1 MFKSSSKPSQVF
13 RTIFPCRLTAQ
24 HKKKKR
30 KQSSTAKS
38 SSGNDKISFASLNE
52 KENDLYWS
60 EEPLKDHPDAE
71 DKKHVSLAGSFPYA
85 LGFGDLG
92 RKSKR
97 QKKNGNTNNNHGQH
111 VTRTASANVAGI
123 ATPATVVATPSEE
136 STSWAAE
143 FNRRFPSP
151 STANDETRWIDA
163 AVDKT
168 NNAFSAQKP
177 QHVHGSNVANVAQQ
191 DMIGEMHQHHATLS
205 DSEEDMFDAS
215 AVRVE
220 PKRRLFGASSGG
232 DAPSFASPSGVMDT
246 DGNVVV
252 DSSAIMG
259 ANANA
264 AFNAASSQ
272 GSAIANATPSCPEPF
287 TPSFP
292 IQAISPSQR
301 DTLPKSSTRK
311 TREQQRQ
318 RRTARRNRRRQ
329 RHKDL
334 VEVVSKISE
343 KCSELQINLAEKEAD
358 IEKLRGSHEALLRD
372 LEQTGKS
379 PAFAS
384 NASDSHMGIGSS
396 AGGAINSDGTSF
408 AHAYNSVGNDEERK
422 VLQTTLAANA
432 KLELALKAMQN
443 TAQEARKT
451 LDRTKKDQKVEINQ
465 LRRTHEIALNE
476 QRGAYTK
483 TLRGMQEQLTTVTQQ
498 VQHLQNRN
506 YDLEMQ
512 LDCAKAALQEEATQR
527 AQENL
532 NHVYEMMDLT
542 RDHEARVAELK
553 KEKTVLAEQV
563 EEGYLNMDEM
573 RMSLELVKADADYA
587 SAKLERTKR
596 AHRDEIR
603 SLAQESDD
611 RFFNMMAARE
621 RECLGMNQELNGMF
635 GGGFGSMPGDISK
648 SSSKFD

>member
-13 RTIFPCRLTAQ
+13 RSIFPCRLTAQ
-24 HKKKKR
+24 HKKSAKR
-30 KQSSTAKS
+30 KQTSTAVS
-38 SSGNDKISFASLNE
+38 NDQISSFATLNDE
-52 KENDLYWS
+52 ENDLYWS

-71 DKKHVSLAGSFPYA
+71 DRKHVGLAGSFPYA

-92 RKSKR
+92 RNKR
-97 QKKNGNTNNNHGQH
+97 RKKDGNAKNNHGQH
-111 VTRTASANVAGI
+111 VTNGSANVAGI

-136 STSWAAE
+136 STSWAEE

-151 STANDETRWIDA
+151 SSANDETKWIDA

-177 QHVHGSNVANVAQQ
+177 LHSHGSNVAQQ
-191 DMIGEMHQHHATLS
+191 DVIGEMHQHHATLS

-220 PKRRLFGASSGG
+220 PKRRLFGASGG
-232 DAPSFASPSGVMDT
+232 DVPSFASPSIT
-246 DGNVVV
+246 
-252 DSSAIMG
+252 
-259 ANANA
+259 
-264 AFNAASSQ
+264 
-272 GSAIANATPSCPEPF
+272 NATPSCPEPF

-334 VEVVSKISE
+334 VDVVSKISE
-343 KCSELQINLAEKEAD
+343 KCSELQSNLAEKDAD
-358 IEKLRGSHEALLRD
+358 IEKLRGRHEALLRD

-384 NASDSHMGIGSS
+384 NVSCSQMGSGSI
-396 AGGAINSDGTSF
+396 AGANVNGAGTSF
-408 AHAYNSVGNDEERK
+408 AHAYDSVGKDQERK
-422 VLQTTLAANA
+422 VLQSTLSANA
-432 KLELALKAMQN
+432 KLETALKAMQN

-451 LDRTKKDQKVEINQ
+451 LDRTKKDHKVEINQ
-465 LRRTHEIALNE
+465 LRRTHEVALDE

-512 LDCAKAALQEEATQR
+512 LDCAKAALQEESTHR

-532 NHVYEMMDLT
+532 NHVYQMMDLT
-542 RDHEARVAELK
+542 RKHEARVTELK
-553 KEKTVLAEQV
+553 KEKAVLADQV
-563 EEGYLNMDEM
+563 EEGFLNMEEM
-573 RMSLELVKADADYA
+573 RMSLELVKADAEHA
-587 SAKLERTKR
+587 SAKLERTER

-603 SLAQESDD
+603 SLTQESDD
-611 RFFNMMAARE
+611 RFFSMMAARE

-635 GGGFGSMPGDISK
+635 DGGFGSLPGDISK

>member
-13 RTIFPCRLTAQ
+13 RSIFPCRLTAQ
-24 HKKKKR
+24 HKKSAKR
-30 KQSSTAKS
+30 KQTSTAVS
-38 SSGNDKISFASLNE
+38 NDQISSFATLNDQ
-52 KENDLYWS
+52 ENDLYWS

-71 DKKHVSLAGSFPYA
+71 DRKHVRIAGSFPYA

-92 RKSKR
+92 RNKR
-97 QKKNGNTNNNHGQH
+97 RKKDGNANNNHDQH
-111 VTRTASANVAGI
+111 VTNGSANVAGI

-136 STSWAAE
+136 STSWAEE

-151 STANDETRWIDA
+151 SSANDETKWIDA

-177 QHVHGSNVANVAQQ
+177 LHAHGSTVTQQ
-191 DMIGEMHQHHATLS
+191 DVIGEMHQHHATLS
-205 DSEEDMFDAS
+205 DSDEDMFDS
-215 AVRVE
+215 STVRVE
-220 PKRRLFGASSGG
+220 PKRRLFGVSGG
-232 DAPSFASPSGVMDT
+232 DVPSFASSSGFMDT
-246 DGNVVV
+246 NGNVIVGSPTIV
-252 DSSAIMG
+252 G
-259 ANANA
+259 ANAGHG
-264 AFNAASSQ
+264 AASPQ
-272 GSAIANATPSCPEPF
+272 GSAITNATPSCPEPF

-334 VEVVSKISE
+334 VDVVSKISE
-343 KCSELQINLAEKEAD
+343 KCSELQSNLAEKDAD
-358 IEKLRGSHEALLRD
+358 IEKLRSRHEALLRD

-384 NASDSHMGIGSS
+384 NVSSSHMGIGSN
-396 AGGAINSDGTSF
+396 AGGNANGASTSF
-408 AHAYNSVGNDEERK
+408 AHAYNSVGKDQERK
-422 VLQTTLAANA
+422 VLQSTLSANA
-432 KLELALKAMQN
+432 KLETALKAMQN

-451 LDRTKKDQKVEINQ
+451 LDRTKKDHKVEINQ
-465 LRRTHEIALNE
+465 LRRTHEVALNE

-483 TLRGMQEQLTTVTQQ
+483 TVRGMQEQLTTATQQ

-512 LDCAKAALQEEATQR
+512 LDCAKAALQEESTHR

-532 NHVYEMMDLT
+532 NHVYQMMDLT
-542 RDHEARVAELK
+542 RKHEARVTELK
-553 KEKTVLAEQV
+553 KEKEVLAEQV
-563 EEGYLNMDEM
+563 EEGFLNMEEM
-573 RMSLELVKADADYA
+573 RMSLELVKADADHA
-587 SAKLERTKR
+587 SAKLERTER

-603 SLAQESDD
+603 SLTQESDD

-635 GGGFGSMPGDISK
+635 DGGFGSMPGNISK

>member
-24 HKKKKR
+24 HKKKR

-38 SSGNDKISFASLNE
+38 SSGNDKISFASLNDQ
-52 KENDLYWS
+52 ENDLYWS

-71 DKKHVSLAGSFPYA
+71 DKKRVSLAGSFPYA

-92 RKSKR
+92 RNKR
-97 QKKNGNTNNNHGQH
+97 RKKNGNTNNNHGQH
-111 VTRTASANVAGI
+111 VTNASANVAG
-123 ATPATVVATPSEE
+123 TPATVVATPSEE

-143 FNRRFPSP
+143 FTRRFPPP
-151 STANDETRWIDA
+151 SSANDETKWIDA

-177 QHVHGSNVANVAQQ
+177 QHVHSSNVAQQ
-191 DMIGEMHQHHATLS
+191 DVIGEMHQQHATLS

-215 AVRVE
+215 AFRVE
-220 PKRRLFGASSGG
+220 PKRRLFGASGG
-232 DAPSFASPSGVMDT
+232 DAPSFANPSGIMDT
-246 DGNVVV
+246 DGNVIV
-252 DSSAIMG
+252 DTSAIMG
-259 ANANA
+259 ANSGFGA
-264 AFNAASSQ
+264 AVSPQ
-272 GSAIANATPSCPEPF
+272 GSAISNTSSSSPEPF

-301 DTLPKSSTRK
+301 DPLPKSSTRK

-372 LEQTGKS
+372 LGQTGKS
-379 PAFAS
+379 PAG
-384 NASDSHMGIGSS
+384 NHHMGIDSC
-396 AGGAINSDGTSF
+396 AGGTVNDTVMNF

-422 VLQTTLAANA
+422 VLQTTLSANA
-432 KLELALKAMQN
+432 KLEAALKAMQN
-443 TAQEARKT
+443 TAQEARKA
-451 LDRTKKDQKVEINQ
+451 LDRTKKDHKVEINQ
-465 LRRTHEIALNE
+465 LRRTHEVALNE

-512 LDCAKAALQEEATQR
+512 LDCAKAALQEESTQR

-553 KEKTVLAEQV
+553 KEKSVLAEQV

-603 SLAQESDD
+603 SLTQESDD
-611 RFFNMMAARE
+611 HFFNMMAARE
-621 RECLGMNQELNGMF
+621 RECLGMNEELNGMF
-635 GGGFGSMPGDISK
+635 GGGFVSTQSDISK

>member
-1 MFKSSSKPSQVF
+1 MFKSSSRKPSQVF

-24 HKKKKR
+24 HKKKR

-38 SSGNDKISFASLNE
+38 SSGNDKISFASLNDE
-52 KENDLYWS
+52 ENDLYWS

-92 RKSKR
+92 RNKR
-97 QKKNGNTNNNHGQH
+97 RKKNGNTNNNHGQH
-111 VTRTASANVAGI
+111 VTNASANVAGI
-123 ATPATVVATPSEE
+123 IGTPATVIATPSEE

-151 STANDETRWIDA
+151 SSAKDETKWIDMA
-163 AVDKT
+163 IDKT

-177 QHVHGSNVANVAQQ
+177 QHSHSSNVAQ
-191 DMIGEMHQHHATLS
+191 DVIGEMHQHHATLS
-205 DSEEDMFDAS
+205 DSEEDMFDVN
-215 AVRVE
+215 AVKVE

-232 DAPSFASPSGVMDT
+232 GGDVPSFASPSGFMDSE
-246 DGNVVV
+246 GNVMV
-252 DSSAIMG
+252 DSSAVMG
-259 ANANA
+259 ANSGIV
-264 AFNAASSQ
+264 AASPQ
-272 GSAIANATPSCPEPF
+272 ASAISNTTSSSPEPF
-287 TPSFP
+287 TSSFP

-301 DTLPKSSTRK
+301 DSLRKSSARK

-334 VEVVSKISE
+334 VDVVSKISE

-358 IEKLRGSHEALLRD
+358 IEKLRESHEALLRD
-372 LEQTGKS
+372 LGQTGKS
-379 PAFAS
+379 PAG
-384 NASDSHMGIGSS
+384 NHHMGIDPC
-396 AGGAINSDGTSF
+396 AGGTVNDTAMNF
-408 AHAYNSVGNDEERK
+408 AHAYNDVGNDQETK
-422 VLQTTLAANA
+422 VLQTTLSANA
-432 KLELALKAMQN
+432 KLETALKAMQN

-451 LDRTKKDQKVEINQ
+451 LDRTKKDHKVEINQ
-465 LRRTHEIALNE
+465 LRRTHEVALDE

-483 TLRGMQEQLTTVTQQ
+483 ALRGMQEQLTTATKQ

-512 LDCAKAALQEEATQR
+512 LDCAKAALQEESTQR

-532 NHVYEMMDLT
+532 NHVYEMLDLT
-542 RDHEARVAELK
+542 RDHEARVAGLK
-553 KEKTVLAEQV
+553 KEKAVLAEQV

-587 SAKLERTKR
+587 SAKLEWTKR

-603 SLAQESDD
+603 SLSQESDD

-621 RECLGMNQELNGMF
+621 RECLGMNEELNGMF
-635 GGGFGSMPGDISK
+635 GGGFVSTQSDISK